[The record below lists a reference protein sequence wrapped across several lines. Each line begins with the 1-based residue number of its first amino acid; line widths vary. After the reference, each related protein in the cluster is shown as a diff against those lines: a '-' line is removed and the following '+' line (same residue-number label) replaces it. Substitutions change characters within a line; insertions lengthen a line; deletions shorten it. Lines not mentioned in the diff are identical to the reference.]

1 VREIVPDPSSLA
13 AQLKRVRYHWPANE
27 ATWEALANQIRAHPR
42 ALAVVHR
49 RDDARLLATLLHNLR
64 PDDPVFHLS
73 ALMCPAHRSEVLDQ
87 VRGVLL
93 SELPCLLVSTQL
105 IEAGVDI
112 DFPVLYRAMA
122 GLDSIVQAAGRC
134 NREGRAA
141 EGGVYVFRAPTLPP
155 QGVLR
160 RGFEVMNTMLAAN
173 PALDP
178 SDPEVCRGYFREFY
192 FANSLDEHG
201 IQSARAELNFAT
213 VARAFR
219 LIEDD
224 CTKSVI
230 VPYKDAERR
239 VNEVRRFV
247 TREGLRS
254 LQPYSV
260 RIYPQAFSQLHQ
272 AGALD
277 EILDGLYAVT
287 PVFPDL
293 YDEKFGLNL
302 NTKLTPDPAKL
313 MI

>member
-1 VREIVPDPSSLA
+1 
-13 AQLKRVRYHWPANE
+13 
-27 ATWEALANQIRAHPR
+27 
-42 ALAVVHR
+42 
-49 RDDARLLATLLHNLR
+49 
-64 PDDPVFHLS
+64 
-73 ALMCPAHRSEVLDQ
+73 
-87 VRGVLL
+87 
-93 SELPCLLVSTQL
+93 
-105 IEAGVDI
+105 
-112 DFPVLYRAMA
+112 
-122 GLDSIVQAAGRC
+122 
-134 NREGRAA
+134 
-141 EGGVYVFRAPTLPP
+141 
-155 QGVLR
+155 
-160 RGFEVMNTMLAAN
+160 MNTMLAAN

-178 SDPEVCRGYFREFY
+178 SDPEVCRDYFRKFY

-213 VARAFR
+213 IARAFR